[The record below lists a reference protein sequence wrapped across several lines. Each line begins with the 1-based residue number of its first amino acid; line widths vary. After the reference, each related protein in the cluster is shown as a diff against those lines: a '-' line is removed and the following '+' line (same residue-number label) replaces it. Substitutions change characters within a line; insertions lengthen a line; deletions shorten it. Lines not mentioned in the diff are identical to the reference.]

1 MKKDV
6 LKIGTLINDNGK
18 IAVISKVIEIGQLKP
33 EIKYISWRANYEITY
48 ADGSVLV
55 MSCKALEGMINNG
68 VVEIY
73 YPTSP
78 LPPSLVLPST
88 GSHDQQEDSG
98 DGTQEH

>member
-1 MKKDV
+1 MKKEV
-6 LKIGTLINDNGK
+6 LKIGTLISDNGK

-55 MSCKALEGMINNG
+55 MSCKALEGMIKNG

-78 LPPSLVLPST
+78 LPLSLAFPST
-88 GSHDQQEDSG
+88 GSHDSQEDDC
-98 DGTQEH
+98 DGS